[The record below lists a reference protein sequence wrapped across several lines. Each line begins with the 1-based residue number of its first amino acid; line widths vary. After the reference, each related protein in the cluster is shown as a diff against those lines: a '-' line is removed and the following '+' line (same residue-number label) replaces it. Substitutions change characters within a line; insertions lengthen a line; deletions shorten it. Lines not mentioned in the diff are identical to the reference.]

1 MSITVIEHW
10 HLNDK
15 ASENAFSV
23 MQEMDDLVEDNAHA
37 AAGWDGHAR
46 FYQSGLDPH
55 HVMMIY
61 SWSSEEEARAMLDSE
76 SAQGLIVDFVER
88 NCTRDR
94 DVEFA
99 NELHIDV

>member
-10 HLNDK
+10 HLTDE
-15 ASENAFSV
+15 ASKDAFSV
-23 MQEMDDLVEDNAHA
+23 MQAMDDLVEDNAHE

-46 FYQSGLDPH
+46 FYQSSINPH

-61 SWSSEEEARAMLDSE
+61 SWKSVEEAKKMLASE
-76 SAQGLIVDFVER
+76 NDQGLIVDFVKN
-88 NCTRDR
+88 NCTKDR
-94 DVEFA
+94 EVEFA